1 MDTPYLEEF
10 IRRLQLDDGTDVAA
24 DIHPAGAA
32 MVTWHETGIDHPLV
46 VVVHE
51 RDLAAAVADIGH
63 SSRELWPDSTPDEIG
78 FNLLF
83 VHLAE
88 VIATRDTTEPLR
100 ITSEG
105 LQWPG
110 QRRYHRGHRRRR

>member
-10 IRRLQLDDGTDVAA
+10 IRRLHLDGRTDIAA
-24 DIHPAGAA
+24 DVHPTGAA
-32 MVTWHETGIDHPLV
+32 TLTWHEAGIGHSLV
-46 VVVHE
+46 VVLHE
-51 RDLAAAVADIGH
+51 RDLAAAVPDIGRQA
-63 SSRELWPDSTPDEIG
+63 RELWPDSTVDEAG

-83 VHLAE
+83 VHLDE

-110 QRRYHRGHRRRR
+110 QRRRHRGHRRRA